1 MNDTIDRHS
10 AAPMYDQLRQLII
23 EGISRDGLQ
32 PGDPL
37 HVDDA
42 AGTSRAGTVR

>member
-10 AAPMYDQLRQLII
+10 AAPMYDQLGRLII
-23 EGISRDGLQ
+23 EGISRDGPQ

-37 HVDDA
+37 PGDDDG
-42 AGTSRAGTVR
+42 GTSCAGTVR

>member
-37 HVDDA
+37 PGEH
-42 AGTSRAGTVR
+42 RLCER